1 MFGPNS
7 FVHNLSVIYLMLHL
21 AHVIPFVIYLLVS
34 NKVLYPLLYKKKK
47 TLYILSLSHFM
58 EKVIDFQ
65 FLWLVII
72 YSVCDS
78 KRFSM

>member
-7 FVHNLSVIYLMLHL
+7 FVHNLSAIYLMLHL

-34 NKVLYPLLYKKKK
+34 NKVLYLSLYQKKKDIS
-47 TLYILSLSHFM
+47 TYSLSLSHFM

-65 FLWLVII
+65 FL
-72 YSVCDS
+72 
-78 KRFSM
+78 